1 MFSSVIQL
9 DISSP
14 LIYSTKKIIHEN
26 ELHESGLE
34 ENLSIKKSKK
44 IALISIFFGIGLF
57 WWLRKTSR
65 AVPGEKLVREFLLG
79 KVGADRSRTLLT
91 QFRNNYQDLYQRRE
105 IPQNRILR
113 LHLNQAILPVV
124 TFYQVLLPINNGK
137 KEITIKEIESLV
149 HEWTLNITRY
159 FISPLRF
166 FRHPF
171 RLFKPGFDIVMKLF
185 PLSGF
190 DIEYLEKSDE
200 RIAFNIRGCF
210 YLNSLIRYGVPELTT
225 VFCAADEAMAELFP
239 ASIRFQRTKTLGR
252 GGNLCDFRYCRV
264 NQKID

>member
-1 MFSSVIQL
+1 M
-9 DISSP
+9 
-14 LIYSTKKIIHEN
+14 
-26 ELHESGLE
+26 
-34 ENLSIKKSKK
+34 SIKKSRRM
-44 IALISIFFGIGLF
+44 ALISIFLGIGLF

-65 AVPGEKLVREFLLG
+65 DMPGEKLAREFLLG
-79 KVGADRSRTLLT
+79 KVGADWSRTLLT

-105 IPQNRILR
+105 IPKNRILR
-113 LHLNQAILPVV
+113 LHLNQEILPVV
-124 TFYQVLLPINNGK
+124 AFYLVLLPINNGN

-190 DIEYLEKSDE
+190 DIEYLEKSDQ
-200 RIAFNIRGCF
+200 RIAFDIKSCF
-210 YLNSLIRYGVPELTT
+210 YLKSLTRYGVPELTQ

-239 ASIRFQRTKTLGR
+239 PSIRFERTQTLGK
-252 GGNLCDFRYCRV
+252 GGNMCDFRYCWV